1 MGQKASNK
9 NRTGY
14 VLQDIGMLLVLAS
27 LFFGTIVLLN
37 APSQLKL
44 ENLIML
50 LITFAGVLL
59 AAYRLVISGVVIV
72 GLQIIIYTVYKLFF
86 NYTQGV
92 QIETISFIWL
102 VYPLIAVGSMIIFI
116 KRSMIM
122 ETEIEILREQVEE
135 LVLIDP
141 LTGLYN
147 LKSLYL
153 DLNAEIALSIR
164 RKTDIT
170 LMIVDLRYEAELRK
184 ILGKKNY
191 NMLKQ
196 KIAMLLQDTLRIE
209 DKIYAI
215 DHKGTLA
222 MILSCD
228 REGAEIVKRRLKYI
242 LTAKDA
248 IPDIIDNRTIKLDFQ
263 FGYLYYDD
271 EIFKRNVIHY
281 KQKVESEL
289 QYDV

>member
-1 MGQKASNK
+1 LGQKASNK